1 MADNP
6 NNNEENKGY
15 LTEDDFLTAD
25 LDKANEKV
33 KSIVEAEVK
42 AAVAKALEEERAKTK
57 QPTGGDDAPLTREQI
72 DATDPAGLGQAI
84 FADEDEDVRDTALTL
99 LKSELSKLP
108 EGATRKQVLETA
120 AKVND
125 RISKLIGN
133 KKPDDDFDPYK
144 DGPLPT
150 ETSGAS
156 EAHIK
161 DTAPKSREECEDR
174 AMKIAASYAAKNN
187 K

>member
-1 MADNP
+1 MADNQET
-6 NNNEENKGY
+6 NEEKKGY
-15 LTEDDFLTAD
+15 LTEDDFLFAD

-33 KSIVEAEVK
+33 KSIVDAEVK
-42 AAVAKALEEERAKTK
+42 AAVEKALAEERAKKT
-57 QPTGGDDAPLTREQI
+57 PTPAGEDAPLTREQI

-84 FADEDEDVRDTALTL
+84 FADEDEDVRETALTL

-108 EGATRKQVLETA
+108 DGATRKQILETA
-120 AKVND
+120 AKVNA
-125 RISKLIGN
+125 RVSKIIGN
-133 KKPDDDFDPYK
+133 KTPDDDFDPYK

-161 DTAPKSREECEDR
+161 EGVPNTREECEDK
-174 AMKIAASYAAKNN
+174 AMKIAASWAAK
-187 K
+187 KS